1 MNTAE
6 RIVKEIKQRKNN
18 SENFDNDKYYTILKW
33 ERENRENNSKSFDN
47 IEYVVRL
54 AWLSVPKYRDY
65 SLNWLFGIN
74 TKRPTFFPMVMAR
87 FWDPY
92 FNGLVVV
99 RVGDHLLFSDSWV
112 SAWFRWWVNL
122 SLLFLVM
129 LCGAIGDSR
138 FALVVIAFISGV
150 RQCNQWSESTVDRS
164 CRCTWLGWNSRLDWF
179 SIRVGLSED

>member
-65 SLNWLFGIN
+65 SLNWLFGI
-74 TKRPTFFPMVMAR
+74 
-87 FWDPY
+87 
-92 FNGLVVV
+92 
-99 RVGDHLLFSDSWV
+99 
-112 SAWFRWWVNL
+112 
-122 SLLFLVM
+122 
-129 LCGAIGDSR
+129 
-138 FALVVIAFISGV
+138 
-150 RQCNQWSESTVDRS
+150 
-164 CRCTWLGWNSRLDWF
+164 LDYKY
-179 SIRVGLSED
+179 